1 MLQQTL
7 NSSIPFHGYQN
18 KVVLMD
24 GDHVRDRERDSVDDI
39 LDAWAAERPDLD
51 VGPVGIVTRLARLR
65 GHLDAELAAVFGRYE
80 LSPADFQV
88 IVTLRR
94 AGRPFRLAQ
103 ARLMAQLALTSGTV
117 SVRVDRLVKRG
128 IVERERDPD
137 DARVTLI
144 GLTDRGSR
152 LFDEIAPLHL
162 RNEDRLLS
170 ALDEGERTRLAD
182 LLRRLLASLERD
194 TVHTA
199 MPLGV
204 TLEPAPRARAR
215 RVAVG
220 LTDTPG
226 LLVTDILA
234 GSAAARAGIAAG
246 DLLVAVDGRPT
257 RSEAALNAALNAA
270 VASGSTAVLQVLRGD
285 TPLTLEIGVTGLSG

>member
-1 MLQQTL
+1 
-7 NSSIPFHGYQN
+7 
-18 KVVLMD
+18 MD

-199 MPLGV
+199 VPLGV

-270 VASGSTAVLQVLRGD
+270 VASGSPAVLQVLRGD